1 MGSRRTRE
9 QAFRP
14 LVCRFA
20 PPTLPEDF
28 FAPSTDVGFGEA
40 APQRAEDPNVR
51 KGPNAPQRI
60 IRSHV
65 VYSGEETAAGPS
77 SALLA
82 IKGCFALF
90 RNLVA
95 DQRMIALTQS

>member
-1 MGSRRTRE
+1 M
-9 QAFRP
+9 
-14 LVCRFA
+14 
-20 PPTLPEDF
+20 PTG
-28 FAPSTDVGFGEA
+28 GF
-40 APQRAEDPNVR
+40 
-51 KGPNAPQRI
+51 GPNAPQRI